1 MTAEQTPPA
10 NVLSSAQSHLRA
22 KSFEIA
28 FIEASALIK
37 QFPGNEKILS
47 FLDVAAK
54 SLNAQCRSLIKDSD
68 LEKAYDLMVH
78 VAEIQELGPATFK
91 LWIDRAKV
99 DWEANYLVSKLFELD
114 LSLEPNIE
122 ARWDAVK
129 DCFDQLDHSE
139 RHIQLGFDTLR
150 RHPGN
155 WSIIDAL
162 ESMIRTQS
170 QLGLEH

>member
-22 KSFEIA
+22 KSFELA
-28 FIEASALIK
+28 FIEASALRK
-37 QFPGNEKILS
+37 QFPASEKILS
-47 FLDVAAK
+47 FLGVAAK
-54 SLNAQCRSLIKDSD
+54 SLNAECRSLIKNDE
-68 LEKAYDLMVH
+68 LEKAYNLLNH
-78 VAEIQELGPATFK
+78 VAEIEDLGPATFK
-91 LWIDRAKV
+91 LWLDRAKV
-99 DWEANYLVSKLFELD
+99 DWEANYLVGNLFELE
-114 LSLEPNIE
+114 LSLPINIE
-122 ARWDAVK
+122 ARWDAVR

-162 ESMIRTQS
+162 ESMIRKHS
-170 QLGLEH
+170 QHGLGH